1 MSTAARVAA
10 CLLTIA
16 PRARRLRAPL
26 PVGVPAATPL
36 AVKHEKDRP
45 DSAER
50 ASPVAMRDLGATPTS
65 GKENSDAFH
74 RLATLQVGKDSSPNT
89 LAAEATAIAGIT
101 ALTQVSITPSC
112 ASVRR
117 TCRFESPVC
126 RCVTSAPFNRGW
138 PAGWTVTGEGVKKKV
153 RSTAATAIRPRS
165 DARTPSAPRRK
176 SAPRGH

>member
-50 ASPVAMRDLGATPTS
+50 AEGSVHGAGARATS
-65 GKENSDAFH
+65 K
-74 RLATLQVGKDSSPNT
+74 
-89 LAAEATAIAGIT
+89 TADWRASASRPGE
-101 ALTQVSITPSC
+101 VS
-112 ASVRR
+112 
-117 TCRFESPVC
+117 
-126 RCVTSAPFNRGW
+126 RG
-138 PAGWTVTGEGVKKKV
+138 
-153 RSTAATAIRPRS
+153 
-165 DARTPSAPRRK
+165 
-176 SAPRGH
+176 